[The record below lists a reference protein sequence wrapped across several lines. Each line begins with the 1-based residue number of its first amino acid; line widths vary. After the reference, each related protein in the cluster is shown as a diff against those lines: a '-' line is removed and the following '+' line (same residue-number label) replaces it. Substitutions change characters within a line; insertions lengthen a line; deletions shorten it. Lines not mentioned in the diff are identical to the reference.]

1 MGDDMVDDQNV
12 RPVKAAGEQ
21 TARET
26 KPGEELGEVVDDLVA
41 VFDSQDE
48 SEAMVVKGLLE
59 SAGIDAV
66 VNSIDTQQDLF
77 PGVGGVVVLV
87 EREKAD
93 EARQVIT
100 SSQSAPEEDLT
111 PGAA

>member
-1 MGDDMVDDQNV
+1 MVDDQNV
-12 RPVKAAGEQ
+12 RPISGAAADQ
-21 TARET
+21 TMRQT
-26 KPGEELGEVVDDLVA
+26 KEGEELGEVVDDLVA

-87 EREKAD
+87 KRDQVAD
-93 EARQVIT
+93 ARQVIT
-100 SSQSAPEEDLT
+100 SGQSEPEGDIM

>member
-1 MGDDMVDDQNV
+1 MVDDQNV
-12 RPVKAAGEQ
+12 RPTGEQPAGE
-21 TARET
+21 T
-26 KPGEELGEVVDDLVA
+26 KRGEKLGEVVDDLVA

-87 EREKAD
+87 ERDKAD
-93 EARQVIT
+93 DARQVIT
-100 SSQSAPEEDLT
+100 SSQSVPEEDLT

>member
-1 MGDDMVDDQNV
+1 MVDDPRINENN
-12 RPVKAAGEQ
+12 PEQ
-21 TARET
+21 SARKT
-26 KPGEELGEVVDDLVA
+26 KTGEELGEVVDDLVA
-41 VFDSQDE
+41 VFDTQDE

-59 SAGIDAV
+59 SAGIDSV

-87 EREKAD
+87 SRDQVED
-93 EARQVIT
+93 ARQVIT
-100 SSQSAPEEDLT
+100 AGQNTTEEDVR